1 AGEERRQRVDHRR
14 EQHVELLA
22 LAEDQLAVVAGG
34 ALHRVT
40 AVHGAAALAE
50 LPALLLRRVLGEDE
64 IARLDAERA
73 EQAHPELVRGPDV
86 QDARDADAE
95 LRPRRRGR
103 GGTRPS
109 EPARQR

>member
-1 AGEERRQRVDHRR
+1 AERRELVEPRPV
-14 EQHVELLA
+14 QHVVLLA
-22 LAEDQLAVVAGG
+22 LAEDQLAIVAGR
-34 ALHRVT
+34 ALHRVA
-40 AVHGAAALAE
+40 AVHRAAALAE
-50 LPALLLRRVLGEDE
+50 LPALLFRRVLGEDE
-64 IARLDAERA
+64 VARLDAERA